1 MNLNQDQKDIQVVK
15 KALHDLKRQ
24 KGIAKV
30 HDKRAW
36 ESAMAESRLLHD
48 TLRAEGIDPET
59 EYGKLVLKGVIA
71 QRALRASRGGRSSLS
86 GSDRLELDR
95 ECGFDAW

>member
-1 MNLNQDQKDIQVVK
+1 MLCPSPMGWNN
-15 KALHDLKRQ
+15 
-24 KGIAKV
+24 
-30 HDKRAW
+30 
-36 ESAMAESRLLHD
+36 RL
-48 TLRAEGIDPET
+48 E

-86 GSDRLELDR
+86 GSDRRELDR